1 MLFIE
6 IELALGNDKMKDSL
20 LDLPANIC
28 SKNKVIFG
36 LEWLL

>member
-1 MLFIE
+1 MLVIE
-6 IELALGNDKMKDSL
+6 IELGNDKMKDSL